1 MSTERR
7 RNADGGRRRA
17 QGPGDGPRGG
27 GRRRADGPPPEGRAG
42 GRRRPD
48 DEGGFW
54 GDAPVERPR
63 RPRPQSDQAR
73 AEGGPRRRP
82 DAQRRRPPEGAG
94 ERPRRRPPEDGDR
107 PRRRPED
114 DRPRRRPEG
123 AAAAA
128 AGGSAGGRRRAD
140 GPRDP
145 RDREHGAR
153 SEGGGRGPGRGGRGG
168 GGRGGGGRGGGGG
181 RRRGRQEE
189 PDDRPWIK
197 RAWSKT
203 WKPLL
208 AFCGLMII
216 GGVAAFAILYAAAP
230 DPDDLRERAEQEMSA
245 SQIFWAPSEE
255 GARPEVAVTTGEVQ
269 RILVQEGELPQTVVN
284 GVLAAEQRT
293 FYEDGGINVMGI
305 GRAVLSAGQSG
316 GGSTITQQMARNYYG
331 DLSGENRYI
340 RKIREIFIAIK
351 LDQNRTKD
359 EILTTY
365 LNTIYF
371 GRGASGIEMAAD
383 RYFDK
388 DLDELTDAEGA
399 FLGIIIQL
407 PSEFE
412 NPAED
417 SWTKTYLEEERWP
430 YVQEQLALMNEADP
444 NLGLPRD
451 EAMAL
456 EIPERIPYEVEDDDP
471 DPKFGYVRQAVMNE
485 ISERYA
491 EEGVTAQDIATGG
504 YRIETSLNPEL
515 MDAAARAFEELP
527 PVSGFDQA
535 ELVEGLTAI
544 DPDTGQ
550 IVAFHGGD
558 DWTTDDDNSLIRR
571 TQAGS
576 SYKPY
581 VMATALSQGIGLRTQ
596 LDGSNGR
603 EFPGLA
609 SPVYNADLGDHN
621 PTDLIDSTANSINT
635 SYVDLAT
642 RVNSLDDIDRM
653 AVDLGV
659 GEEQV
664 ETSARGPL
672 IALGTHE
679 VSALDQASA
688 YATFANDG
696 VHLPRHMITAL
707 YDGDGNEVTPDDA
720 DLLENGQR
728 VLEPGVAA
736 DATHAMRQVVENGG
750 GSSARLSDGRPVA
763 GKTGTSSSAVS
774 AWFVGY
780 TPNLSAAVGISRS
793 TRGPLAFEGIA
804 NSSVFGGSTSALVWK
819 AFMEEAVG
827 ILELSP
833 DDFPPP
839 QYVGE
844 DLNFAPSPSPSE
856 SPSEDASES
865 PSEDP
870 SPSPSDDDVCDP
882 NNPGNGNGNGNGIP
896 GCDDD
901 GDCDPRD
908 PLCEE
913 PNPTDPPDDC
923 PLWNPD
929 CNDDPDPTDDPTD
942 GDTGTGDGTGNGR
955 QGGSNN
961 AMVRPSRED

>member
-54 GDAPVERPR
+54 GDEPAERPR
-63 RPRPQSDQAR
+63 RPRPQSDQTR

-82 DAQRRRPPEGAG
+82 DAQRRRPPE
-94 ERPRRRPPEDGDR
+94 DGDR
-107 PRRRPED
+107 QRRRPEG

-128 AGGSAGGRRRAD
+128 AGGAAGGRRRAD

-168 GGRGGGGRGGGGG
+168 GGRGGGGG

-208 AFCGLMII
+208 AVCGLMVI
-216 GGVAAFAILYAAAP
+216 GGVAAFAILYAMA
-230 DPDDLRERAEQEMSA
+230 DGPDDLEERAEQEMSA
-245 SQIFWAPSEE
+245 SQIFWAPADEE
-255 GARPEVAVTTGEVQ
+255 SDPEVAVTTGEVQ
-269 RILVQEGELPQTVVN
+269 RIMVDEGDLPPAVVN

-293 FYEDGGINVMGI
+293 FYEDGGINIVGI

-331 DLSGENRYI
+331 DLSDENRYI

-351 LDQNRTKD
+351 LDQQRSKD

-371 GRGASGIEMAAD
+371 GRGASGIDMAAE
-383 RYFDK
+383 RYFGK
-388 DLDELTDAEGA
+388 ELDELTDAEGA

-412 NPAED
+412 NPAEG
-417 SWTKTYLEEERWP
+417 SWTETYLEEERWP

-444 NLGLPRD
+444 DLGLPRE

-456 EIPERIPYEVEDDDP
+456 EIPERIPYEVENEDP
-471 DPKFGYVRQAVMNE
+471 DPKFGYVRQAVMSE
-485 ISERYA
+485 ISERYEDA
-491 EEGVTAQDIATGG
+491 GVTAQDIATNG
-504 YRIETSLNPEL
+504 YRIETSLHPGL
-515 MDAAARAFEELP
+515 MDAAAAAFEELP
-527 PVSGFDQA
+527 PVSGFEQEA
-535 ELVEGLTAI
+535 LMEGLTAI
-544 DPDTGQ
+544 DPATGE

-558 DWTTDDDNSLIRR
+558 DVVTDVDNSLIHR

-581 VMATALSQGIGLRTQ
+581 VMATALSQNMSLRTQ

-609 SPVYNADLGDHN
+609 SPVYNADLQDHN

-642 RVNSLDDIDRM
+642 RVDSLDSIDQM
-653 AVDLGV
+653 AVNLGV
-659 GEEQV
+659 GEEQI

-672 IALGTHE
+672 IALGTHQ
-679 VSALDQASA
+679 VSTLDQASA
-688 YATFANDG
+688 YSTFANQG

-707 YDGDGNEVTPDDA
+707 YDGEGQLVQPDDA
-720 DLLENGQR
+720 DLLEDGER
-728 VLEPGVAA
+728 VLESGVAA
-736 DATHAMRQVVENGG
+736 DATYAMRQVVENGG
-750 GSSARLSDGRPVA
+750 GGNARLSDGRPVA

-780 TPNLSAAVGISRS
+780 TPNLTAAVGLSRIDQQ
-793 TRGPLAFEGIA
+793 PLAFEGVG
-804 NSSVFGGSTSALVWK
+804 NSAVFGGSTSALVWRS
-819 AFMEEAVG
+819 FMEEAVG
-827 ILELSP
+827 ILELP
-833 DDFPPP
+833 PEDFPPP
-839 QYVGE
+839 VYGGE
-844 DLNFAPSPSPSE
+844 DMNFAPSPSPSE
-856 SPSEDASES
+856 SPSEEPSES

-870 SPSPSDDDVCDP
+870 SASPSDDDVCDP
-882 NNPGNGNGNGNGIP
+882 GNGNGNGIP

-901 GDCDPRD
+901 GTGDCDP
-908 PLCEE
+908 LLE
-913 PNPTDPPDDC
+913 PGCDDPTDPTGDPDECGPFD
-923 PLWNPD
+923 WN
-929 CNDDPDPTDDPTD
+929 CEEPDPTDGPTD
-942 GDTGTGDGTGNGR
+942 GDTGTGDGNGR
-955 QGGSNN
+955 QGGNN
-961 AMVRPSRED
+961 AMVRPARED